1 MFQQF
6 ISEYG
11 TILLYTIV
19 SALFG
24 YLGIV
29 AKRLYEKY
37 VNTKEKQK
45 VAEDVV
51 RFTEQVYKDL
61 HGEEKLNKALE
72 AAAEILAGKGIQC
85 SELELRVLIESALA
99 SFNEVFQKNQSED
112 DLPLPEIEYVDD
124 FRGEVEVDAENAT
137 TEEEPE

>member
-29 AKRLYEKY
+29 AKKLYEKY
-37 VNTKEKQK
+37 INTKEKQK

-61 HGEEKLNKALE
+61 HGEEKLEKALE
-72 AAAEILAGKGIQC
+72 AAAEILAEKGIQC
-85 SELELRVLIESALA
+85 SSLELRVLIESALA
-99 SFNEVFQKNQSED
+99 SFNEAFKKNESED
-112 DLPLPEIEYVDD
+112 DLALPEIEYVDD

>member
-29 AKRLYEKY
+29 AKKLYEKHI
-37 VNTKEKQK
+37 NTKEKQK

-61 HGEEKLNKALE
+61 HGEEKLEKALE
-72 AAAEILAGKGIQC
+72 AAAEILSEKGIRC

-99 SFNEVFQKNQSED
+99 SFNEAFKKSESED
-112 DLPLPEIEYVDD
+112 ELVMPETEYVDN
-124 FRGEVEVDAENAT
+124 FIGETEVVAENAT
-137 TEEEPE
+137 TDEETE